1 MTMNRLAWAGL
12 LACCLG
18 GVAAAQDRDLRSG
31 NLPPRTGLVSEE
43 VARQKLAAFGLVDV
57 KQLRQEGDRW
67 RASATSRGQD
77 IEVEVDSQTGHI
89 RETGR
94 AEPLQVPEGAGPGVM
109 RDHALKIER
118 DEIARVPMTVEP
130 FAPDRPTAIRP
141 LGDRPVSEP
150 PRIAPPPG
158 TRSPRP

>member
-1 MTMNRLAWAGL
+1 MTMNRLLWAGL

-57 KQLRQEGDRW
+57 QQLRQEGDRW
-67 RASATSRGQD
+67 RASATSRGQR
-77 IEVEVDSQTGHI
+77 IEVELNSQTGHV
-89 RETGR
+89 REYGR
-94 AEPLQVPEGAGPGVM
+94 VEPLRIPEGAGVM
-109 RDHALKIER
+109 RDHSLKIER
-118 DEIARVPMTVEP
+118 DEITRVPMAVEP

-141 LGDRPVSEP
+141 LGNRPVSEP

-158 TRSPRP
+158 TRPPQP